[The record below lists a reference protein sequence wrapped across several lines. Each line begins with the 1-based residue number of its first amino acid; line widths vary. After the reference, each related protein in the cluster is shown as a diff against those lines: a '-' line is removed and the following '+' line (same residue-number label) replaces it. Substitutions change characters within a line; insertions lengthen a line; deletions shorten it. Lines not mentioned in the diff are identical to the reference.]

1 MIENYVLN
9 ENLQYAT
16 NRIKMR
22 RKIIKEIEEKYGFLF
37 DVKEKINNLKTESL

>member
-16 NRIKMR
+16 NRIKMENLQ
-22 RKIIKEIEEKYGFLF
+22 KKTFLKHII
-37 DVKEKINNLKTESL
+37 